1 MNKSMTIGSVFALG
15 LLGATAASAAEPI
28 EGFYIGAAAQQ
39 WASDGCPDNDRAP
52 LVESALGSLEG
63 ALGDWGSLRH

>member
-1 MNKSMTIGSVFALG
+1 L
-15 LLGATAASAAEPI
+15 
-28 EGFYIGAAAQQ
+28 GAAAQQ